1 MAGFSSK
8 ALEEIKTM
16 REAGFTE
23 KQIHSAIDAYI
34 KQLDE
39 DKEKAAR
46 EKKAERE
53 LLEKETMAAFKKIYK
68 FYGIDEVTKD
78 DDIKRA
84 VRNLFNELEILS
96 KF

>member
-1 MAGFSSK
+1 MIMSSFSSK

-23 KQIHSAIDAYI
+23 KQIHSAIDSYL

-39 DKEKAAR
+39 EKA
-46 EKKAERE
+46 EKERKVERE

-68 FYGIDEVTKD
+68 FFGIYEVTKD

-84 VRNLFNELEILS
+84 VKNLFNELEILS

>member
-1 MAGFSSK
+1 MASFSSK

-23 KQIHSAIDAYI
+23 KQIHSAIDSYL

-39 DKEKAAR
+39 DKEKA
-46 EKKAERE
+46 EKERKVERE

-68 FYGIDEVTKD
+68 FYGIDAVTKD